1 MGPGWVG
8 CAART
13 YGDRAQGGRRRQRQ
27 PECAEEVRRVDPDG
41 TLACH
46 LLSCQNPAV
55 TGYYSGP
62 LWAYRTAML
71 FGAAIV
77 LPAAGALVASA
88 PSAPAAVIGFVLVC
102 GGLGL
107 LWLWWLLRDK
117 RNGRAR
123 RFQILGACS
132 TLATIALFETALVLF
147 LGRAPGDPI
156 GAFVPCI
163 AWAAAAA
170 CCLAGRI
177 AVGLTSRR
185 LGRNSS
191 ER

>member
-1 MGPGWVG
+1 M
-8 CAART
+8 
-13 YGDRAQGGRRRQRQ
+13 
-27 PECAEEVRRVDPDG
+27 
-41 TLACH
+41 
-46 LLSCQNPAV
+46 

-102 GGLGL
+102 GGLAL

-123 RFQILGACS
+123 RIQILGACL
-132 TLATIALFETALVLF
+132 TLATVALFETALVLF
-147 LGRAPGDPI
+147 LGRAPRFTEFPGSARFSSLTASRTVDGGPRPGWCPG
-156 GAFVPCI
+156 GARCGARCAGQTWLLISP
-163 AWAAAAA
+163 ATRSPEATAA
-170 CCLAGRI
+170 LR
-177 AVGLTSRR
+177 VMLSTSVCSPAKWTRP
-185 LGRNSS
+185 SWTAS
-191 ER
+191 